1 MCSAVIGT
9 QTFTAFLLI
18 HTATERADK
27 ILIFVPIMLIF
38 LFLKENIRRIFK
50 ENVKTFIFAM
60 IEVSK
65 LTSTMN

>member
-9 QTFTAFLLI
+9 QTVTAFLLI

-27 ILIFVPIMLIF
+27 NLIFVAIMLIF

-50 ENVKTFIFAM
+50 ENVKTFIFAL